1 MENVPAYR
9 NQNRIVADVL
19 TAVRDARAE
28 GRDVTV
34 TVVMRKSNLSYSR
47 LAVLLVQLVG
57 SGLLEESESKRYALS
72 QKGLEFLRF
81 YSQFDQFAL
90 SYGVKI

>member
-1 MENVPAYR
+1 MPVYR

-19 TAVRDARAE
+19 AAVRDARAE

-34 TVVMRKSNLSYSR
+34 TLVMRKSNLSYSR
-47 LAVLLVQLVG
+47 LTKLLVQLVG
-57 SGLLEESESKRYALS
+57 SGLLEERESRRYALS

>member
-1 MENVPAYR
+1 MRAYR

-19 TAVRDARAE
+19 AAVRDARSE

-34 TVVMRKSNLSYSR
+34 TVVMRKSNLSYARLSR
-47 LAVLLVQLVG
+47 LLEQLVG
-57 SGLLEESESKRYALS
+57 SGLLEERESSRYALS
-72 QKGLEFLRF
+72 EKGLEFLRF